1 MPNGVRA
8 AGGGVRAR
16 LATLRLDD
24 VGGVLVYGL
33 AFAATAVTTY
43 LFNAVLGR
51 RLDPTDFSTF
61 VALLGVMLALTG
73 PSTALFGGGAMSS
86 ARTGRL
92 PRMPWRN
99 GLLVLGLIAA
109 VVGFVPG
116 GDTVRA
122 IGWCG
127 LAAVLLIC
135 SSWNRGLLVGL
146 GRLPYAGATMLLEGI
161 ARITFAVLLV
171 ERGFRVGGAMAGL
184 AAGAAVGLLA
194 AWVALPRRTSAD
206 ARPVSPEVWMSIAG
220 LFFVG
225 IVQYI
230 DVVVVRLASGPRVG
244 AYAAASSLARIAM
257 YAQMPAAA
265 YAIRRTA
272 IAGPRRAAPRA
283 AAFAAIPAL
292 IAIVALEVFPSQ
304 ILSVTYAGRYADAA
318 GLLRILAVAMV
329 LAGASIVVI
338 NLCLGAG
345 RVAWVCSTTLVAAAG
360 CVAVTAV
367 ASHAYATAV
376 AMTVVQ
382 AAVFILVLIHAH
394 RLVVAS
400 RASDGGVLVLNWRD
414 TGHPQ
419 GGGSEVFVREVATH
433 LRRSGT
439 PVTVFCAD
447 HPGAPRDE
455 VRDGVRFIRRGSW
468 RTVYVW
474 AAIYHLLGRFGPHD
488 VVVDVQNAIPFF
500 APLYSGRPVLVLV
513 HHVHR
518 EQWGMLFGRRTARM
532 GWWIESRLAP
542 FVYRRASYVTVSEA
556 SRAALGG
563 LGVAPER
570 ITVVY
575 NGAPGAAVGLQAG
588 KEEEPVPTVVYLGRL
603 VPHKRVDFLINA
615 AGELRQEF
623 PDLRVRIVGQG
634 AWEDRLRAA
643 CDEAGTQDLV
653 SFEGYVDEAAKRR
666 ILAGA
671 WVMALPSVMEG
682 WGLAVME
689 AAAEGTPSVAFRVG
703 GLTESIQDGRTGLL
717 VDDYEGF
724 VLALREMLRSRPLRS
739 ALGASARERARGFGW
754 SATAMGFAAALE
766 EARRPEAIR
775 IPDAEEPAAPAPLVA
790 PLERA

>member
-1 MPNGVRA
+1 M
-8 AGGGVRAR
+8 
-16 LATLRLDD
+16 
-24 VGGVLVYGL
+24 LVYGL

-61 VALLGVMLALTG
+61 VALLGVLLALTG

-99 GLLVLGLIAA
+99 GLLVMGLAAA

-146 GRLPYAGATMLLEGI
+146 GRLPYTGATMLLEGV

-184 AAGAAVGLLA
+184 AAGVAVGLFA
-194 AWVALPRRTSAD
+194 AWIALPRRSSAD
-206 ARPVSPEVWMSIAG
+206 AQPVTPEVWMSIAG

-272 IAGPRRAAPRA
+272 VAGPRKAMPRV
-283 AAFAAIPAL
+283 AAFAAVPAL
-292 IAIVALEVFPSQ
+292 IAVLVLEVFPSQ
-304 ILSVTYAGRYADAA
+304 ILSFTYAGRYADAV
-318 GLLRILAVAMV
+318 GLVRILAVAML

-367 ASHAYATAV
+367 AYHAYATAA
-376 AMTVVQ
+376 AMTAVQ
-382 AAVFILVLIHAH
+382 AAVLITVLVHAR
-394 RLVVAS
+394 RLLAVSKGREA
-400 RASDGGVLVLNWRD
+400 GVLFLSWRD

-419 GGGSEVFVREVATH
+419 GGGSEVFVSEVAAQI
-433 LRRSGT
+433 RRSGT
-439 PVTVFCAD
+439 PVTVFCAAY
-447 HPGAPRDE
+447 PGAPRE
-455 VRDGVRFIRRGSW
+455 EMRDGVRFLRRGSW
-468 RTVYVW
+468 RTVYLW
-474 AAIYHLLGRFGPHD
+474 AAVYHVMGRFGPHE

-500 APLYSGRPVLVLV
+500 APLYSGRPVVALV

-518 EQWGMLFGRRTARM
+518 EQWGMLFGRRLARF
-532 GWWIESRLAP
+532 GWWVESRLAP
-542 FVYRRASYVTVSEA
+542 FVYRRATYVTVSEA
-556 SRAALGG
+556 SRSALAE
-563 LGVAPER
+563 LGVAPGR
-570 ITVVY
+570 VTVVY
-575 NGAPGAAVGLQAG
+575 NGSPDVREAARSVADG
-588 KEEEPVPTVVYLGRL
+588 EDPSPTIAYLGRL
-603 VPHKRVDFLINA
+603 VPHKRVDLLISA
-615 AGELRQEF
+615 AADLREEF
-623 PDLRVRIVGQG
+623 PDLRVRIVGKG

-643 CDEAGTQDLV
+643 SAEACTEDLV
-653 SFEGYVDEAAKRR
+653 SFEGFVDEQTKRR

-671 WVMALPSVMEG
+671 WAMALPSVMEG
-682 WGLAVME
+682 WGLAVVE
-689 AAAEGTPSVAFRVG
+689 AAVEGTPSVAFRVG
-703 GLTESIQDGRTGLL
+703 GLTESIHDGRTGMLA
-717 VDDYEGF
+717 DDYDGF
-724 VLALREMLRSRPLRS
+724 VLALRELLRSKPLRS
-739 ALGASARERARGFGW
+739 TLGAAARERACEFGW
-754 SATAMGFAAALE
+754 IGTASAFMAALE
-766 EARRPEAIR
+766 DARRPATVTIPEAGETVV
-775 IPDAEEPAAPAPLVA
+775 PEPAVA
-790 PLERA
+790 PLGPA